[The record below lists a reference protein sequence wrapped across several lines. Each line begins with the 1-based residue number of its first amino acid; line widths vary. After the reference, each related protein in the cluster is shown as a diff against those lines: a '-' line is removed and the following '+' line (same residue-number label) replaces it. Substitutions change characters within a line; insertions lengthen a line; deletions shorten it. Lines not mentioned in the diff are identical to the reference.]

1 MTEKSEEITE
11 RFNEK
16 QYIIR
21 VKHASNEKKQYRFF
35 FICEKCN
42 HRERLSNKT
51 LFDINNHK
59 CIKTQE
65 KITTYSQYSPS
76 PLTEAQ
82 IRLIC
87 KLNISF
93 RAGWR
98 WKQNSTKILSFMTL
112 LFLRILSWDTLPS
125 QQVPL
130 VAKDFSIARIS
141 ICLHSE
147 LQWAKK
153 QQLQELH
160 LVVNNSNFG
169 SKLILFW
176 INSA

>member
-21 VKHASNEKKQYRFF
+21 VKHASNEKKQYR
-35 FICEKCN
+35 
-42 HRERLSNKT
+42 
-51 LFDINNHK
+51 
-59 CIKTQE
+59 KTQE

-93 RAGWR
+93 RAGTSEDFYEYSR
-98 WKQNSTKILSFMTL
+98 KLFTAGQESITKHN
-112 LFLRILSWDTLPS
+112 LFNIRIICCQKT
-125 QQVPL
+125 
-130 VAKDFSIARIS
+130 AKT
-141 ICLHSE
+141 
-147 LQWAKK
+147 
-153 QQLQELH
+153 
-160 LVVNNSNFG
+160 
-169 SKLILFW
+169 
-176 INSA
+176 

>member
-76 PLTEAQ
+76 PLFSTYSLTLYLSAKVVHKEVSELNSSQ
-82 IRLIC
+82 QTHSLKVFGLSQLIS
-87 KLNISF
+87 LPI
-93 RAGWR
+93 
-98 WKQNSTKILSFMTL
+98 
-112 LFLRILSWDTLPS
+112 LFLYNNEHNCLGQNLP
-125 QQVPL
+125 
-130 VAKDFSIARIS
+130 
-141 ICLHSE
+141 
-147 LQWAKK
+147 KK
-153 QQLQELH
+153 
-160 LVVNNSNFG
+160 
-169 SKLILFW
+169 
-176 INSA
+176 

>member
-93 RAGWR
+93 RAGTSEDFYEYSR
-98 WKQNSTKILSFMTL
+98 KLFTAGQESITKHN
-112 LFLRILSWDTLPS
+112 LFNIRIICCQKT
-125 QQVPL
+125 
-130 VAKDFSIARIS
+130 AKT
-141 ICLHSE
+141 
-147 LQWAKK
+147 
-153 QQLQELH
+153 
-160 LVVNNSNFG
+160 
-169 SKLILFW
+169 
-176 INSA
+176 